1 MQKAKLLCV
10 GGMLFFVAVSP
21 VSAQVTTLNGDDAP
35 NPPNASVGT
44 GAVQGL
50 DGAIPRPSTD
60 YSTGNSLIV
69 TGPVDKGGAV
79 PDIDLDK
86 FTREHSAPNAN
97 DNAAEKN

>member
-21 VSAQVTTLNGDDAP
+21 VSAQVTRLNGDDAP
-35 NPPNASVGT
+35 TGT
-44 GAVQGL
+44 VQGL

-69 TGPVDKGGAV
+69 TGPVDKGGTV
-79 PDIDLDK
+79 PDIDLDG
-86 FTREHSAPNAN
+86 A
-97 DNAAEKN
+97 